1 MKNMKK
7 VFKNF
12 IALSLGLALVA
23 TGCKKD
29 DNYAKDIE
37 GAYKGTV
44 ALANQVVASGVT
56 IEVAEKNAT
65 TATLSLNT
73 TLPGVLP
80 TGGDLPLN
88 VSCDVTVA
96 KSGDNYTVSGNTT
109 VTIAQ
114 LGGTELPITVTG
126 TITPA
131 GKADLTIGITISVL
145 PLSVVFSGEK
155 Q

>member
-1 MKNMKK
+1 MKK

-29 DNYAKDIE
+29 DNYAKDIA
-37 GAYKGTV
+37 GAYVGTITQYEQPV
-44 ALANQVVASGVT
+44 ADGVT
-56 IEVAEKNAT
+56 INVAEKNAT

-73 TLPGVLP
+73 TLPNLP
-80 TGGDLPLN
+80 VVGNLPLN

-109 VTIAQ
+109 VPPIAQ
-114 LGGTELPITVTG
+114 LGDEPLPVTVTG
-126 TITPA
+126 IITPA
-131 GKADLTIGITISVL
+131 GKADLTIGITLGVPI
-145 PLSVVFSGEK
+145 SVVFSGTK